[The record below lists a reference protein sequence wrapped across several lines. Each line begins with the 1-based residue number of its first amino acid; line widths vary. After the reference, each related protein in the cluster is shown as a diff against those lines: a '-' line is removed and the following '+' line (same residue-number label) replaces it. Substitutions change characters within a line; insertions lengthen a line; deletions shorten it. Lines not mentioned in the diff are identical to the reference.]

1 MSGLPLGIRF
11 KKIVAEIELQERVVH
26 LVAASLDAP
35 SFVENGRSPPGYRF
49 ADPGWKHFCLLKSVR
64 AVSGL
69 NTCAHLTSG
78 GFNQEM
84 VVLVRTITECTT
96 QIEFVLAGLEGD
108 ELADAQRDFVRA
120 YFADSERDGSGRSVR
135 LPFRQGEVHKVV
147 GRHTD
152 ELVRRVDLK
161 GEFSGIE
168 SEKLHSKTY
177 LTNSN
182 YVHSRYPEVMDM
194 FGGREPRFHLRGMRG
209 TPKDFESVEIL
220 EAFAVTVSH
229 ALRYLVLVL
238 GLVGAVRQDVEL
250 ANWYPPEAA

>member
-1 MSGLPLGIRF
+1 MSSLPLGIRF
-11 KKIVAEIELQERVVH
+11 QKIVAGIVIQERVVQ
-26 LVAASLDAP
+26 LVAASLDTP
-35 SFVENGRSPPGYRF
+35 TFVENGRSPPGFRF

-69 NTCAHLTSG
+69 NACARLTSG

-84 VVLVRTITECTT
+84 IVLVRTITESTT

-108 ELADAQRDFVRA
+108 KLANAQRDFVRA
-120 YFADSERDGSGRSVR
+120 YFSDAERDGSGKSIS
-135 LPFRQGEVHKVV
+135 LPFRQGEVHKIV

-152 ELVRRVDLK
+152 EVVRRVDLK

-168 SEKLHSKTY
+168 SEQLHSKTY

-220 EAFAVTVSH
+220 ETYAVTVSL
-229 ALRYLVLVL
+229 ALRYLVLVM
-238 GLVGAVRQDVEL
+238 GLIGAVQKDAEL
-250 ANWYPPEAA
+250 ANWYWLEAA